1 MTDEKITKAQRWLDL
16 IACLLGRRTPMTVEQ
31 IFEAVPAYRRD
42 AGPEGDPDEASVRR
56 KFERDK
62 DELRDFGIPIDT
74 VERRVN
80 YGLDVEVG
88 YQLRPGAFYMPYLEI
103 LEASADDESPGSGG
117 SDRAARP
124 ARSSETGPVFTR
136 EELEIALEALA
147 EAADIPGSPLSDAT
161 RSAYRKLAFD
171 LESPPGDPAL
181 LRVTPPGADELDD
194 TLQRIND
201 ALLRRKRI
209 EFAYHGLARGEAT
222 ERDVAPYGL
231 MMEEGT
237 WYLIGHDALR
247 DGIRMFHVG
256 RMEEPRV
263 NTRSPATPDYEIPE
277 DFSLS
282 DYRDREA
289 WELDGADRTRVVRVG
304 FAHPMSLWAARNGF
318 GELEAEEEAGAVR
331 RFEVGHVHPFL
342 CWILG
347 LRGAAWIIDPPEL
360 ADELKALAESIGALH
375 E

>member
-1 MTDEKITKAQRWLDL
+1 MTDDRITKAQRWLDL

-31 IFEAVPAYRRD
+31 IFDAVPAYRRD
-42 AGPEGDPDEASVRR
+42 AGPEGDPNEASVRR

-80 YGLDVEVG
+80 YGLDVEMG
-88 YQLRPGAFYMPYLEI
+88 YQLQPGAFYMPYLEI
-103 LEASADDESPGSGG
+103 LEASAGSGPRSGG
-117 SDRAARP
+117 SFEKGP
-124 ARSSETGPVFTR
+124 AFTR

-147 EAADIPGSPLSDAT
+147 EAAEIPASPLTDAT

-171 LESPPGDPAL
+171 LGSPPDEPAL
-181 LRVTPPGADELDD
+181 LRVTPPGARQLDE

-209 EFAYHGLARGEAT
+209 EFRYHGLARGEVT

-231 MMEEGT
+231 MMEAGT
-237 WYLIGHDALR
+237 WYLIGQDALR

-263 NTRSPATPDYEIPE
+263 NASSPATPDYEIPD

-282 DYRDREA
+282 VYRDREA
-289 WELDGADRTRVVRVG
+289 WEMDGADRIRVVRVR

-318 GELEAEEEAGAVR
+318 GELVSEEPDGAAVR
-331 RFEVGHVHPFL
+331 RFEVGHAHPFL
-342 CWILG
+342 CWVLG
-347 LRGAAWIIDPPEL
+347 LRGAARIIDPPEMS
-360 ADELKALAESIGALH
+360 AELRALAASIGEMH

>member
-1 MTDEKITKAQRWLDL
+1 MTDERITKAQRWLDL

-62 DELRDFGIPIDT
+62 DELRDLGIPIDT
-74 VERRVN
+74 VEHRVN

-103 LEASADDESPGSGG
+103 LEASVDDGPAGGEPRSRGS
-117 SDRAARP
+117 SEERP
-124 ARSSETGPVFTR
+124 AFTR
-136 EELEIALEALA
+136 EELDIALEALA
-147 EAADIPGSPLSDAT
+147 EAAEIPGSPLADAT
-161 RSAYRKLAFD
+161 RSAFRKLAFD
-171 LESPPGDPAL
+171 LGSPPDEPAL
-181 LRVTPPGADELDD
+181 LRVTPPGANELDE
-194 TLQRIND
+194 TLRRIND

-209 EFAYHGLARGEAT
+209 EFRYHGLARGEVT

-263 NTRSPATPDYEIPE
+263 NQSAPATPDYDIPE
-277 DFSLS
+277 EFSLS

-289 WELDGADRTRVVRVG
+289 WEMDGADRTRVVRVG

-318 GELEAEEEAGAVR
+318 GEFVTEDDGVAVR
-331 RFEVGHVHPFL
+331 RFDVGHVHPFL

-360 ADELKALAESIGALH
+360 AGELRALAGSIGALH